1 MNIFSLKAT
10 DGFHTTKDNKGR
22 VTCTKIKLFCILM
35 MKCYDK
41 STAHFLPFAKLDPKK
56 KAEVGSLMRTTID
69 DLLDEMKTG
78 KSGVEMMDFLMFRAG
93 VKKAMLQK
101 ELNELFTSGNLH
113 MNFLYFQLLYFTTF
127 SAYRFMSEGLNWTT
141 PTAILDEDA
150 DVAKIQVNSKHVKLF
165 SEVKLII

>member
-41 STAHFLPFAKLDPKK
+41 STAHFLPFSKLDPKK

-69 DLLDEMKTG
+69 DLLEEMKTG

-113 MNFLYFQLLYFTTF
+113 MNFLSVQFKYLVF
-127 SAYRFMSEGLNWTT
+127 
-141 PTAILDEDA
+141 
-150 DVAKIQVNSKHVKLF
+150 
-165 SEVKLII
+165 

>member
-69 DLLDEMKTG
+69 DLLEEMKTG

-113 MNFLYFQLLYFTTF
+113 MSFLYFQLKYCTLLPF
-127 SAYRFMSEGLNWTT
+127 
-141 PTAILDEDA
+141 
-150 DVAKIQVNSKHVKLF
+150 Q
-165 SEVKLII
+165 LIDLCLKV

>member
-1 MNIFSLKAT
+1 
-10 DGFHTTKDNKGR
+10 
-22 VTCTKIKLFCILM
+22 M

-56 KAEVGSLMRTTID
+56 KAEVGSHMRTTID
-69 DLLDEMKTG
+69 DLLEEMKTG

-113 MNFLYFQLLYFTTF
+113 MNFLSNYYYNRAWISAALCPSFTQ
-127 SAYRFMSEGLNWTT
+127 N
-141 PTAILDEDA
+141 
-150 DVAKIQVNSKHVKLF
+150 LF
-165 SEVKLII
+165 TLS